1 MKIFEVMYESHE
13 NDFIKSF
20 LPFVQKQLDIK
31 HLPTIKVMDRIP
43 GTGGT
48 TFGCFKQEENTI
60 YLVTKGRHPKDA
72 MRTLAHELV
81 HYKQDVEDRLN
92 NESGATGSP
101 EENEAN
107 AQAGI
112 IMRNFNQAN
121 PE

>member
-1 MKIFEVMYESHE
+1 MKIFEVMYESHR

-20 LPFVQKQLDIK
+20 LPFVQKHLGIHQ
-31 HLPTIKVMDRIP
+31 LPTIQVVDRIP
-43 GTGGT
+43 GADGT
-48 TFGCFKQEENTI
+48 TFGCFRPDENTI
-60 YLVTKGRHPKDA
+60 YLVTQGRHPKDS

-92 NESGATGSP
+92 DTSGATGSK

-107 AQAGI
+107 AQAGVV
-112 IMRNFNQAN
+112 MRNYSEAN